1 VAEDAFVQYR
11 LAEAAAAVNAARDQ
25 LLRCFEAMMCLARAG
40 QEIPLPHRARYRWEA
55 AHAVSSS
62 VQAVDRL
69 FEASGGRAI
78 FLNNPIQR
86 AWRDVHAMRAHAG
99 NNPEKMAAIFGR
111 SEFGLPPED
120 LSF

>member
-1 VAEDAFVQYR
+1 VAEDPFVQLR
-11 LAEAAAAVNAARDQ
+11 LAEAAAAVDAARDR
-25 LLRCFEAMMCLARAG
+25 LLRCFADMMQLVGAG
-40 QEIPLPHRARYRWEA
+40 QEIPLGHRARYRWEA
-55 AHAVSSS
+55 AHAVAWS

-99 NNPEKMAAIFGR
+99 NNADKASAIFAR
-111 SEFGLPPED
+111 SEFGLPPQE
-120 LSF
+120 LAF